1 MSLINDKQRYNSHQN
16 HKISFKLSVTPTEQI
31 IFATDIQEKQMT
43 KQGTIL
49 VVDDNKGILT
59 AVQMLLGT
67 CFEKVITISTPNKIK
82 ATLHDENI
90 DVVLLDMNFS
100 AGINTGNEGLFWL
113 SEIKKE
119 DASIQVVL
127 FTAYADI
134 DLAVRGIKEGAADF
148 VVKPWD
154 NAKLLETLKTAYN
167 IRTSNRKG
175 IAIAD
180 NKLVVSKESGMFWGE
195 SNAMQ
200 QLRSLIEK
208 VARTD
213 ANILVTGENGT
224 GKEMLA
230 REIHL
235 LSNRKKETLVPVDM
249 GAITETLF
257 ESELFGHVKGAFTD
271 ARADRPG
278 KFEVADNGTLFLD
291 EIGNLSYHLQAK
303 LLTALQRRSI
313 VRVGSNT
320 PIPVNIRLIC
330 ATNRDLQEMVQK
342 GDFREDLLYRINTI
356 HVEIPPLRE
365 RPEDIVPLTEI
376 FLSKYANIYG
386 KAAMRLS
393 PDAKE
398 KLKAQPWFGN
408 IRELEHTIEKAV
420 IIAEGS
426 VLDDF
431 DFPRP
436 KKEPA
441 TKEATTLEEM
451 EYNMIK
457 NAMDKYSGNLSLV
470 ASQLGISRQ
479 TLYNKIKRYEL

>member
-1 MSLINDKQRYNSHQN
+1 
-16 HKISFKLSVTPTEQI
+16 
-31 IFATDIQEKQMT
+31 MT

-100 AGINTGNEGLFWL
+100 AGINTGNEGLVWL

-167 IRTSNRKG
+167 IRTANRKG
-175 IAIAD
+175 ISIATD
-180 NKLVVSKESGMFWGE
+180 KLVVSKESGMFWGE

-278 KFEVADNGTLFLD
+278 KFEVANKGTLFLD

-376 FLSKYANIYG
+376 FLSKYTKIYG
-386 KAAMRLS
+386 KTAMCLS
-393 PDAKE
+393 LDAKE

-420 IIAEGS
+420 IIAERS
-426 VLDDF
+426 VLDGNDF
-431 DFPRP
+431 DFPRA
-436 KKEPA
+436 KKKPV

>member
-1 MSLINDKQRYNSHQN
+1 M
-16 HKISFKLSVTPTEQI
+16 
-31 IFATDIQEKQMT
+31 A

-82 ATLHDENI
+82 STLHDEPI

-100 AGINTGNEGLFWL
+100 SGINNGNEGLFWL

-119 DASIQVVL
+119 YPSVQVVL

-134 DLAVRGIKEGAADF
+134 DLAVRGIKDGATDF
-148 VVKPWD
+148 IVKPWD
-154 NAKLLETLKTAYN
+154 NAKLIETLQTAYN
-167 IRTSNRKG
+167 LRSSNQKKTNDKQL
-175 IAIAD
+175 I
-180 NKLVVSKESGMFWGE
+180 SKESGMFWGE

-200 QLRSLIEK
+200 QLRILIDK
-208 VARTD
+208 VAKTD
-213 ANILVTGENGT
+213 ANILITGENGT

-235 LSNRKKETLVPVDM
+235 LSNRKNEAMVPVDM

-271 ARADRPG
+271 ARTDRSG
-278 KFEVADNGTLFLD
+278 KFEVANNSTLFLD
-291 EIGNLSYHLQAK
+291 EIGNLSFHLQAK

-313 VRVGSNT
+313 IRVGSNT

-330 ATNRDLQEMVQK
+330 ATNKDLQEMVQK
-342 GDFREDLLYRINTI
+342 EEFREDLLYRINTI

-365 RPEDIVPLTEI
+365 RLEDIIPLTEI
-376 FLSKYANIYG
+376 FLSKYGNLYS
-386 KAAMRLS
+386 KPTLHLS
-393 PDAKE
+393 NDAQE
-398 KLKAQPWFGN
+398 KLKQQPWFGN

-420 IIAEGS
+420 IICEGDT
-426 VLDDF
+426 LDSNDF
-431 DFPRP
+431 DFPR
-436 KKEPA
+436 KKETQ
-441 TKEATTLEEM
+441 TKEITTLEEM

-457 NAMDKYSGNLSLV
+457 NAMDKFGGNLSLV
-470 ASQLGISRQ
+470 ANQLGISRQ
-479 TLYNKIKRYEL
+479 TLYNKIKRYEI

>member
-1 MSLINDKQRYNSHQN
+1 
-16 HKISFKLSVTPTEQI
+16 
-31 IFATDIQEKQMT
+31 MT

-67 CFEKVITISTPNKIK
+67 YFEKVITISTPNKIK

-167 IRTSNRKG
+167 IRTANRKG
-175 IAIAD
+175 ISIATD
-180 NKLVVSKESGMFWGE
+180 KLVVSKESGMFWGE

-278 KFEVADNGTLFLD
+278 KFEVANKGTLFLD

-376 FLSKYANIYG
+376 FLSKYTKIYG
-386 KAAMRLS
+386 KTAMCLS
-393 PDAKE
+393 LDAKE

-420 IIAEGS
+420 IIAERS
-426 VLDDF
+426 VLDGNDF
-431 DFPRP
+431 DFPRA
-436 KKEPA
+436 KKKPV

-470 ASQLGISRQ
+470 ASQ
-479 TLYNKIKRYEL
+479 

>member
-1 MSLINDKQRYNSHQN
+1 
-16 HKISFKLSVTPTEQI
+16 
-31 IFATDIQEKQMT
+31 MT

-49 VVDDNKGILT
+49 IVDDNKGILT

-134 DLAVRGIKEGAADF
+134 DLAVRGIKEGATDF

-154 NAKLLETLKTAYN
+154 NTKLLETLKTAYN
-167 IRTSNRKG
+167 IRTANRKG
-175 IAIAD
+175 IALAD

-230 REIHL
+230 REIHM

-303 LLTALQRRSI
+303 LLTVLQRRSI

-420 IIAEGS
+420 IIAEEN
-426 VLDDF
+426 VLDGNDF
-431 DFPRP
+431 DFPRT
-436 KKEPA
+436 KKEA
-441 TKEATTLEEM
+441 AVKEATTLEEM

>member
-1 MSLINDKQRYNSHQN
+1 
-16 HKISFKLSVTPTEQI
+16 
-31 IFATDIQEKQMT
+31 MT

-167 IRTSNRKG
+167 IRTANRKG
-175 IAIAD
+175 ISIATD
-180 NKLVVSKESGMFWGE
+180 KLVVSKESGMFWGE

-278 KFEVADNGTLFLD
+278 KFEVANKGTLFLD

-330 ATNRDLQEMVQK
+330 ATNRDLHEMVQK

-376 FLSKYANIYG
+376 FLSKYTKIYG
-386 KAAMRLS
+386 KTAMCLS
-393 PDAKE
+393 LDAKE

-420 IIAEGS
+420 IIAERS
-426 VLDDF
+426 VLDGNDF
-431 DFPRP
+431 DFPRA
-436 KKEPA
+436 KKKPV